1 MGLSLTNLRL
11 DILEHSNVMLKD
23 TMTKRMKKIMAPN
36 EPTTCPCGYSA
47 NTDEDFIWASLDGKI
62 VLLCW
67 GCSDKLHK
75 NTMAKERYE

>member
-1 MGLSLTNLRL
+1 
-11 DILEHSNVMLKD
+11 MLKD
-23 TMTKRMKKIMAPN
+23 TMTKRKKIQNAPA
-36 EPTTCPCGYSA
+36 TCPCGYSA
-47 NTDEDFIWASLDGKI
+47 DTDEDFIWTSLDGKL

>member
-1 MGLSLTNLRL
+1 MDNVKTIVFLRMHDLTKR
-11 DILEHSNVMLKD
+11 
-23 TMTKRMKKIMAPN
+23 RMKKIMAPN
-36 EPTTCPCGYSA
+36 EPATCPCGYSA
-47 NTDEDFIWASLDGKI
+47 NTDEEFIWASLDGKM

>member
-75 NTMAKERYE
+75 NTLAKEKE

>member
-1 MGLSLTNLRL
+1 
-11 DILEHSNVMLKD
+11 
-23 TMTKRMKKIMAPN
+23 MTKRMRKIMAPN

-47 NTDEDFIWASLDGKI
+47 NTDEDFTWARLDGTM

-75 NTMAKERYE
+75 NTLEKETEQ